1 MYQPRGNNNRNILKH
16 IFQSPMDLVK
26 LQNVVGPNVRFQP
39 FPNPVD
45 PEGIKFTNSVSFVL
59 CLLAIVSSWV

>member
-1 MYQPRGNNNRNILKH
+1 MFEPGGNNNRNILKH

-45 PEGIKFTNSVSFVL
+45 PEDIKFTISVSFAFY
-59 CLLAIVSSWV
+59 LLAIVSS